1 MKIVNDPQDSQINS
15 LAPCGKS
22 ASLTTSVHAEDDT
35 DYYCF
40 SWAEGL
46 KVCTVLQAREVD
58 KNLLPAQPWGSQGKV
73 SAPPFLE
80 SMRPRNPAVWVSP
93 DFSSAAPSARL
104 PSLGQRRTRGG
115 HTPLDEGAAHSS
127 CPRFPG
133 WSQQHRTGGSVP
145 PLLGHWAANA
155 HP

>member
-46 KVCTVLQAREVD
+46 KVCTVLQARE
-58 KNLLPAQPWGSQGKV
+58 KETKTCFPHRHGAPRARCLP
-73 SAPPFLE
+73 
-80 SMRPRNPAVWVSP
+80 
-93 DFSSAAPSARL
+93 L
-104 PSLGQRRTRGG
+104 PS
-115 HTPLDEGAAHSS
+115 
-127 CPRFPG
+127 
-133 WSQQHRTGGSVP
+133 WSP
-145 PLLGHWAANA
+145 
-155 HP
+155 